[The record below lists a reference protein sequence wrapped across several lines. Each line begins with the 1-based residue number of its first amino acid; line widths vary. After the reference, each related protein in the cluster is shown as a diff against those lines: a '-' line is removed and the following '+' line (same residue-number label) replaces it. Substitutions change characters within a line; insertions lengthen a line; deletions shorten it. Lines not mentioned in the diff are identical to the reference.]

1 MIRVCAIKSCVRVGV
16 FPRSATVTIFNAS
29 RCASTSAKEV
39 AKTPIF
45 PKLEDVKM
53 DELIGG
59 NNFGQKTYYVERS
72 STGNL
77 PVYSA
82 YKNGGNKTITEIRK
96 IQGDIIQLRNDLQEQ
111 LPFIPK
117 ESWSVVMQSKKI
129 IIKGNAV
136 EAIKRVLTKRF

>member
-1 MIRVCAIKSCVRVGV
+1 MIRTCAIKSCVRARFLPGPAAV
-16 FPRSATVTIFNAS
+16 SIFQIT
-29 RCASTSAKEV
+29 RCASTNAEQ
-39 AKTPIF
+39 AAEAPIF
-45 PKLEDVKM
+45 PRLEDVKM
-53 DELIGG
+53 GELIGG
-59 NNFGQKTYYVERS
+59 GNFGQKTYHVERS

-111 LPFIPK
+111 LPLIPK

-136 EAIKRVLTKRF
+136 EAVKRVLTQKF

>member
-1 MIRVCAIKSCVRVGV
+1 M
-16 FPRSATVTIFNAS
+16 PRPATASIFQIT
-29 RCASTSAKEV
+29 RCASTNAEQAAETEAPV
-39 AKTPIF
+39 F
-45 PKLEDVKM
+45 PRLEEVKM
-53 DELIGG
+53 GELIGG
-59 NNFGQKTYYVERS
+59 SNFGQKTYHVERS

-136 EAIKRVLTKRF
+136 EAVKRVLTKKF